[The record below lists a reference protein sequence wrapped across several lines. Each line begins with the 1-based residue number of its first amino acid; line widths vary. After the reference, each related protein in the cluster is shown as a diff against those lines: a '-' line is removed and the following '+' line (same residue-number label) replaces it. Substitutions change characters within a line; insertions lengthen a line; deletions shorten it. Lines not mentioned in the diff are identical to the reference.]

1 MHTHEPM
8 SQTIAA
14 LKDKVIPMFQEA
26 CQLYERVGYH
36 DFDGIVL
43 KNDEQAKIIEAL
55 GNSNHTLLM
64 RNHGL
69 ITAGPTAAWAFIRH
83 QHFVRNT
90 EVQLKLMASSAEIS
104 TIPKEVLIHTR
115 EQFEGGSA
123 QAGAKVRHPEWPA
136 FWRML
141 DKIDKTWKQ

>member
-1 MHTHEPM
+1 M
-8 SQTIAA
+8 
-14 LKDKVIPMFQEA
+14 
-26 CQLYERVGYH
+26 G
-36 DFDGIVL
+36 
-43 KNDEQAKIIEAL
+43 
-55 GNSNHTLLM
+55 
-64 RNHGL
+64 
-69 ITAGPTAAWAFIRH
+69 FIRH

-90 EVQLKLMASSAEIS
+90 EVQLKLMASSAQIS

-141 DKIDKTWKQ
+141 DKIDETRKQ